1 MKKHLITATSL
12 SVLGFVGLFLHT
24 LYKMGEHLYSLGEYG
39 TQDYVGLV
47 VLYGCII
54 KFLVAV
60 LDKNYERKGIR

>member
-1 MKKHLITATSL
+1 
-12 SVLGFVGLFLHT
+12 
-24 LYKMGEHLYSLGEYG
+24 MGEHLYSLGEYG